1 MRFDIDRLSRLAGI
15 ADSKG
20 SLNEAS
26 NRSLHDDKSV
36 ADEVAWRWGKNQLS
50 EADDELTEREL
61 DELDEIMGDDPEIE
75 EWGGRAGDEHD
86 PGDDARGA
94 LAGDEDYIN
103 EIPGEP
109 LRAYE
114 DAADDEGV
122 PGRVGELDNIQ
133 WNEQDDLEPSDHEDL
148 EEDTFLEID
157 EEMIR
162 EELLRMRS
170 EKLQENQLR
179 GAIRNEIQSIFHDLG
194 VEQDHSWVYG
204 DNQPINSREGLVN
217 LAFPGIGFR

>member
-15 ADSKG
+15 ADSKE

-50 EADDELTEREL
+50 EAGAAEEEEDLKELQELMDEPEL
-61 DELDEIMGDDPEIE
+61 E
-75 EWGGRAGDEHD
+75 EWGGRAGDEIGPD
-86 PGDDARGA
+86 EGA
-94 LAGDEDYIN
+94 GWGEQPGDEDYVN

-109 LRAYE
+109 LMAYE
-114 DAADDEGV
+114 DDEDDEGV
-122 PGRVGELDNIQ
+122 DGIVGELDNIQ
-133 WNEQDDLEPSDHEDL
+133 WNEQDDLEPDSPEDL
-148 EEDTFLEID
+148 EEDSLLEID

-162 EELLRMRS
+162 EELLKMRS
-170 EKLQENQLR
+170 EKLQENKLR

-194 VEQDHSWVYG
+194 VNEDHSWVYG
-204 DNQPINSREGLVN
+204 DNQPTNSREGLVN